1 MDHLTLASTPADAAA
16 VEAMEHHHAELS
28 GALDARVSILHG
40 AITDGRGVERAR
52 TDLVDWCDRSLLPHA
67 MAEENVLYTRGLAM
81 PAARLLVEAMLAEHR
96 VIESLVDRLRGGE
109 NTELAA
115 ASGALHTLFEA
126 HLVKENEQLLPLL
139 AAAPDIALADLL
151 AGMHELVGA
160 PDVAPGTAEQPGHSC
175 GCGEHD
181 DDVPELD
188 ARSIPHAFRHATIFG
203 ALDTVAAGRAMV
215 LIAPHDPL
223 PLLAQLEQRSP
234 GQFGVSYQ
242 ERGPE
247 SWRLLLRRQ

>member
-1 MDHLTLASTPADAAA
+1 M
-16 VEAMEHHHAELS
+16 
-28 GALDARVSILHG
+28 
-40 AITDGRGVERAR
+40 
-52 TDLVDWCDRSLLPHA
+52 
-67 MAEENVLYTRGLAM
+67 
-81 PAARLLVEAMLAEHR
+81 
-96 VIESLVDRLRGGE
+96 
-109 NTELAA
+109 
-115 ASGALHTLFEA
+115 
-126 HLVKENEQLLPLL
+126 
-139 AAAPDIALADLL
+139 
-151 AGMHELVGA
+151 
-160 PDVAPGTAEQPGHSC
+160 
-175 GCGEHD
+175 
-181 DDVPELD
+181 PELD